1 MTLSYVDLHLHTHYS
16 DGADAPEYVV
26 ERAFACG
33 LAAIAVTDH
42 DTIHGVEK
50 AERAARFHGIEF
62 LRATEIS
69 ASFGRVEVHI
79 LGLGIDIR
87 NAALEEA
94 LKRLTA
100 ERASRVDRILERLKA
115 AGVSLERSDVEGHA
129 SIGTALGRVHIARAL
144 KARGIT
150 KTVQEG
156 FDKFM
161 RVGRKA
167 YVPKKL
173 LPCQEALD
181 LIHHAG
187 GKAILAHPG
196 VGRSVQKLLPKLL
209 ALPFDGIEVYHTE
222 HTPGHI
228 TLFTQ
233 VALERDL
240 LISGGSDCHGTALH
254 KEPDM
259 GKVLVPYHH
268 FQRIKD
274 ALRKY

>member
-1 MTLSYVDLHLHTHYS
+1 V
-16 DGADAPEYVV
+16 PECVV
-26 ERAFACG
+26 ERALARG

-42 DTIHGVEK
+42 DTIRGVEE

-79 LGLGIDIR
+79 LGLGIDVR
-87 NAALEEA
+87 SGALGQA
-94 LKRLTA
+94 LKRLTSD
-100 ERASRVDRILERLKA
+100 RATRVDRILERLKA
-115 AGVSLERSDVEGHA
+115 AGVSLERTDVERQA
-129 SIGTALGRVHIARAL
+129 STGTALGRVHIARAL
-144 KARGIT
+144 TERGIT

-173 LPCQEALD
+173 LPCREALD

-196 VGRSVQKLLPKLL
+196 VGRSVHKLLPEIL
-209 ALPFDGIEVYHTE
+209 AFPFDGIEVYHTE
-222 HTPGHI
+222 HTPGHV

-240 LISGGSDCHGTALH
+240 LISGGSDCHGTAFN

-274 ALRKY
+274 ALKKY